1 MSPPLTA
8 TLADTSMAT
17 PTTAAWPHAARRD
30 WLAVL
35 AHAPRA
41 ALAAHVLPVVA
52 PHAWEWLR
60 EPETGLALVRSRIA
74 NRGDRFNL
82 GEATLT
88 RCITRVTVAG
98 HTTAGVGHVLGRD
111 DERVRWIAQLDALLQ
126 QPSLHDSLQREVI
139 TPLRAAR
146 AAQGAD
152 EMARHAASRVAFY
165 TLQPEVTA

>member
-1 MSPPLTA
+1 MNPPLA
-8 TLADTSMAT
+8 HPLPEPAD
-17 PTTAAWPHAARRD
+17 PHAARRD

-41 ALAAHVLPVVA
+41 ALAGCAVPAVA

-60 EPETGLALVRSRIA
+60 EPETGLALLRARIA

-88 RCITRVTVAG
+88 RCIARVTVAG

-111 DERVRWIAQLDALLQ
+111 DERVRWVAQLDALLQ
-126 QPSLHDSLQREVI
+126 QPGLHDTLQRTVVG
-139 TPLRAAR
+139 PLRAAR
-146 AAQGAD
+146 AARVDD
-152 EMARHAASRVAFY
+152 ERVRHAASRVAFY